1 MRLVIAAATCV
12 LAASAAGEPVDRPQ
26 PYLLVALPSLG
37 SVTWRCGATDGV
49 YALGY
54 REFWSSATTTVTL
67 RAHGRTVA
75 SRSVDPR
82 QVVRFPFVRARVQ
95 RLTFLQRTEP
105 GTLRAIVTVDFGRR
119 RTAYPPCRPYL
130 PPRFVANVY
139 PRPNGR

>member
-95 RLTFLQRTEP
+95 RLTFPAEDGARDAS
-105 GTLRAIVTVDFGRR
+105 GDRHRRLRPTPDGVPALPAVPAAAVRR
-119 RTAYPPCRPYL
+119 ERIPA
-130 PPRFVANVY
+130 A
-139 PRPNGR
+139 